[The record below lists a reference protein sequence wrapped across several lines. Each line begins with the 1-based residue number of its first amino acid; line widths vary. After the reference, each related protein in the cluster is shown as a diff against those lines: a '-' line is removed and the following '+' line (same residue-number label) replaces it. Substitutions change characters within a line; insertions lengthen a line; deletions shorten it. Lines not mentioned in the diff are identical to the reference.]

1 MKDQWTEPSELKND
15 NILNRIC
22 LKSGIWPFCVCVYFL
37 LESNIDVVVAMQR
50 DCVWSEKYKIN
61 VIFARGPEYNV
72 KSSCDNNINS
82 QSLEDK
88 QVG

>member
-1 MKDQWTEPSELKND
+1 MIIFSIASALKVAFG
-15 NILNRIC
+15 L
-22 LKSGIWPFCVCVYFL
+22 FVYVYIF
-37 LESNIDVVVAMQR
+37 ESNIDVVVAMQR

>member
-1 MKDQWTEPSELKND
+1 MYT
-15 NILNRIC
+15 
-22 LKSGIWPFCVCVYFL
+22 FL
-37 LESNIDVVVAMQR
+37 LESNIDDVVAMQR